1 MQSHQKPDF
10 VQIVPILRCTGAGG
24 GGEMQQRDAHTRLQ
38 SGGILNQHTILSNLG
53 SQDSLHFQR
62 ASVNRQDT
70 DLVRP
75 AFPCVG
81 CSHVE
86 LGNSPCSPES
96 QPYLFTGHKSRRSFL
111 NTNHPLSGFK
121 FSTGKTFLLFCF
133 FTRSSLNPFRAQQI
147 PCQSHVK
154 IYNTLL
160 SIGPCFKGQANETSH
175 I

>member
-10 VQIVPILRCTGAGG
+10 VQIVPILRCTAGGGG

-81 CSHVE
+81 CSHAE

-111 NTNHPLSGFK
+111 NTQSPSLWFQVFYRQNLP
-121 FSTGKTFLLFCF
+121 TLLFLYPFITESIQGTANSMLEPCEDLQH
-133 FTRSSLNPFRAQQI
+133 SSVNR
-147 PCQSHVK
+147 
-154 IYNTLL
+154 TL
-160 SIGPCFKGQANETSH
+160 F
-175 I
+175 